1 MGSIVLASPSFYVA
15 KAVEH
20 NCQCKTYSEP
30 QTNKCEQKDGVPSVL
45 PKAGRKARNSIARST
60 RIDSGSA
67 RLGSFNFSNELS
79 KHPSSCLNEPARE
92 PAREPNEPKLLA
104 LNFY

>member
-1 MGSIVLASPSFYVA
+1 MELFI
-15 KAVEH
+15 
-20 NCQCKTYSEP
+20 
-30 QTNKCEQKDGVPSVL
+30 D
-45 PKAGRKARNSIARST
+45 KAGRKARNSIARST

-79 KHPSSCLNEPARE
+79 KHHSSCLNE